1 MLGKVSIG
9 IAFILVLII
18 INEFVQIVPTHKTKL
33 EGALILSPLLVAPVG
48 LILGLIPLKK
58 SRDNFAKW
66 GVITNI
72 ILFLFPTL
80 YMIVAT
86 LIGGV

>member
-1 MLGKVSIG
+1 LLGKVSIG